1 MTKLV
6 ILVDYP
12 SKTDMMTKGLLTGSS
27 GRIFWDEWNTLP
39 TLKFEYDKEIWSVL
53 PTRPGDGKLE
63 SLCISKKEAE
73 EIVGKGKYPYNFIKS
88 GKWLHPR
95 YFGALEELKRKLEVA
110 KPNLVLALG
119 PLACWAMLGDARFTI
134 HRGTC
139 AEGLCGIKTLP
150 SYSPMTLMRDYSSIA
165 ILSADLMKAA
175 REMQFPEVRRPKR
188 EVWVPETSED
198 LDLVCSELEQQSKLS
213 LDIETIP
220 AYKQITCVGFGIG
233 ATKAIVFPFTDTR
246 KPDGNYWDWAN
257 ELKAWAII
265 KKICKNPTIKKVL
278 QNGVY
283 DIQWLWRI
291 CNIPVFGFRNDTMIL
306 HHCLY
311 PELQKSLGFM
321 GSLYTN
327 EGSWKLMRRFSEKE
341 EK

>member
-1 MTKLV
+1 MPKIV
-6 ILVDYP
+6 ILIDYP
-12 SKTDMMTKGLLTGSS
+12 SKTDLVTRGLLTGSS
-27 GRIFWDEWNTLP
+27 GRVFWESWNNTP
-39 TLKFEYDKEIWSVL
+39 LKFEYDKEVWSVL

-63 SLCISKKEAE
+63 SFCVSKKDAE
-73 EIVGKGKYPYNFIKS
+73 EIVGKGKYPYAFIKS
-88 GKWLHPR
+88 GKWLHPKW
-95 YFGALEELKRKLEVA
+95 FPELDKLKAKLESS

-119 PLACWAMLGDARFTI
+119 PLACWAMLGDARLTI

-139 AEGLCGIKTLP
+139 ALGLAGVKTLP
-150 SYSPMTLMRDYSSIA
+150 SYSPLTLMRDYSSIA
-165 ILSADLMKAA
+165 ILDADLLKAS
-175 REMQFPEVRRPKR
+175 RECQSPILYRPKR
-188 EVWVPETSED
+188 KVRVPETVED
-198 LDLVCSELEQQSKLS
+198 LKVIRAVLENQKKIS

-220 AYKQITCVGFGIG
+220 AWGQITCVGFGVGNSLAYVI
-233 ATKAIVFPFTDTR
+233 PFTDTR
-246 KPDGNYWDWAN
+246 KPDGNYWDFAG
-257 ELKAWAII
+257 EIAAWTLVKDICQNW
-265 KKICKNPTIKKVL
+265 KIEKVL

-283 DIQWLWRI
+283 DIQWLWRY
-291 CNIPVFGFRNDTMIL
+291 CNIKTLGFRNDTMIL